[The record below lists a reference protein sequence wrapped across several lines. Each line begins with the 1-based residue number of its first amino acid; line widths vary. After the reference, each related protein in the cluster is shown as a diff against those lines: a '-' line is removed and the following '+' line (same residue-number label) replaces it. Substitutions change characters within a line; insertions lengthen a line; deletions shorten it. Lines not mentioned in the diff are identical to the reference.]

1 MTYLL
6 ISVFALSL
14 MILLMPLLQRLAL
27 HIGAVDLPG
36 SRKVH
41 TVPVPRIG
49 GVLIVFSFL
58 LTSLIFVPFNPEVRA
73 VLAGSLVISAMGL
86 TDDLIGLSP
95 WTKFGL
101 QWITAALFLAVAR
114 PDLPLPVAGAPV
126 WLAWPLGA
134 FLLVLLTNAFNLQ
147 DGLDGL
153 AGGLAVISGLCM
165 GMHLI
170 HGDEWVTVALL
181 TALISSVVG
190 FLRVNTWPAT
200 IFMGD
205 TGSYLLG
212 FVLGAVFLLNL
223 DGGRLPLWSGLFY
236 FAIPLA
242 DTAQVMARRLL
253 AGQSPF
259 RADRRH
265 FHHLLVGLGLR
276 HKSVVY
282 LEYMLAS
289 LLGLLPMLFLS
300 PLKLRWLGVGLIALL
315 LALFVLRRLLERA
328 PVGRVEQPGA
338 APSRLLLVLGLPL
351 LGALFLVELLLVSSI
366 PLKYG
371 LLPALLSLA
380 YALWSWLRLKV
391 SGQARMS
398 ITVSLIVATHFFIL
412 HQGGFGIYEVDQPLP
427 RLWLGLGVALTL
439 LSLACFIR
447 RFQRISLVSNPIE
460 YFLVFGAILLFFL
473 PVELKAQFSTDLLGV
488 EMLAYFLF
496 YQVASNLAPQPE
508 HRLHAL
514 AVGSLLVLLAVGF
527 AR

>member
-1 MTYLL
+1 
-6 ISVFALSL
+6 V
-14 MILLMPLLQRLAL
+14 LQRLAL

-36 SRKVH
+36 ARKVH
-41 TVPVPRIG
+41 TVPIPRIG

-58 LTSLIFVPFNPEVRA
+58 LTSLVFVPFTPEVRA

-95 WTKFGL
+95 WTKFAL
-101 QWITAALFLAVAR
+101 QWLTAALFLAVAR
-114 PDLPLPVAGAPV
+114 PELPLPAAGTPP
-126 WLAWPLGA
+126 WISWPLGA
-134 FLLVLLTNAFNLQ
+134 FLLVFLINAFNLQ

-170 HGDEWVTVALL
+170 HGGEWVTVAVL

-212 FVLGAVFLLNL
+212 FVLGATFLLNL
-223 DGGRLPLWSGLFY
+223 DGGRLPLWSGLCY
-236 FAIPLA
+236 FAIPVA
-242 DTAQVMARRLL
+242 DTLQVMARRLA
-253 AGQSPF
+253 AGLSPF

-265 FHHLLVGLGLR
+265 LHHMLVGLGLR

-289 LLGLLPMLFLS
+289 LLGLLPMLIHS

-315 LALFVLRRLLERA
+315 LGLFVVRRVLERA
-328 PVGRVEQPGA
+328 SAGPGDPAPA
-338 APSRLLLVLGLPL
+338 APPRPKPAGPSRLLLWVGLPL
-351 LGALFLVELLLVSSI
+351 LAALFLVELLLVRSI

-412 HQGGFGIYEVDQPLP
+412 HQGGFGIYQVDQPLP

-439 LSLACFIR
+439 LSLVCFLRHFHHIA
-447 RFQRISLVSNPIE
+447 LVSNPIE

-496 YQVASNLAPQPE
+496 YQVASHLAPQPD

-514 AVGSLLVLLAVGF
+514 AVGSLVVLLLVGF

>member
-1 MTYLL
+1 VTYLL

-36 SRKVH
+36 NRKVH

-58 LTSLIFVPFNPEVRA
+58 LSSLIFVPFNPEVRA

-86 TDDLIGLSP
+86 TDDLIGLTP
-95 WTKFGL
+95 WTKFAL
-101 QWITAALFLAVAR
+101 QWLTAALFLAVAR
-114 PDLPLPVAGAPV
+114 PELPLPVAGSPP
-126 WLAWPLGA
+126 WLSWPLGA
-134 FLLVLLTNAFNLQ
+134 FLLVFLINAFNLQ

-170 HGDEWVTVALL
+170 HGGEWVTVAVL

-212 FVLGAVFLLNL
+212 FVLGAAFLLNL
-223 DGGRLPLWSGLFY
+223 EEGRLPLWSGLCY
-236 FAIPLA
+236 FAIPVA
-242 DTAQVMARRLL
+242 DTLQVMVRRLA
-253 AGQSPF
+253 AGVSPF

-265 FHHLLVGLGLR
+265 LHHMLVGLGMR

-289 LLGLLPMLFLS
+289 LAGLLPMLIHS

-328 PVGRVEQPGA
+328 PVGRSEQPGA

-351 LGALFLVELLLVSSI
+351 LGALFLVELLLVRSI

-380 YALWSWLRLKV
+380 YALWSWLRLKF

-412 HQGGFGIYEVDQPLP
+412 HQGGFGIFQMGQALP
-427 RLWLGLGVALTL
+427 RIWLGLGVALTV
-439 LSLACFIR
+439 LSLVCFIR
-447 RFQRISLVSNPIE
+447 SFRRISLVSNPIE

-496 YQVASNLAPQPE
+496 YQVASHLAPQPE

-527 AR
+527 VR